1 MKGFEWNHK
10 RVYATAAREPN
21 PRSSLMRTRALET
34 PGDAIAGADLSVKT
48 VYRETQVSLLPY
60 PLKREVD
67 DVR

>member
-1 MKGFEWNHK
+1 
-10 RVYATAAREPN
+10 
-21 PRSSLMRTRALET
+21 MRTRALET